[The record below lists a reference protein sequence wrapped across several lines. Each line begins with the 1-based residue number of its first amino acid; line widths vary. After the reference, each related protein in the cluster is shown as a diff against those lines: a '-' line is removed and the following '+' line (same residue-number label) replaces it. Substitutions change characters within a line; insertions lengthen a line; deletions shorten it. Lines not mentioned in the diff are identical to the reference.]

1 MFFYIE
7 FPRAL
12 GRSEAPLTK
21 MFAPCIL
28 KLDAPWAY
36 TRLPVVSVTKK
47 KQKALNWVVLNCSVP
62 VNFFKWE
69 VSKTI

>member
-21 MFAPCIL
+21 MFAPFIL

-47 KQKALNWVVLNCSVP
+47 K
-62 VNFFKWE
+62 
-69 VSKTI
+69 KTEGTELGGIELQRSS